1 MSEGGPLGYLVIN
14 VLEAAGHDSED
25 VVVWDPD
32 LKQGYARVEIR
43 GGPKTIKKF
52 TSTKAVEDNGI
63 TWVEQLSLE
72 VLEGANELRIMLCR
86 PKEASGERSST
97 SIVAA
102 CGIYMKDIL
111 EAAPVDK
118 YFELY
123 KPGGGAAGGFIRVAI
138 SFLEPDQVRNG
149 DLEGGAAGVRQP
161 KQGGLLG
168 TALRVGGA
176 LAVAALAY
184 GALNKAGVIGGKKKE
199 EEAAPAGKN
208 GKAVAKK
215 K

>member
-25 VVVWDPD
+25 AVVWDPD

-52 TSTKAVEDNGI
+52 TSTKAVDDNGI

-149 DLEGGAAGVRQP
+149 DLDTGAGGVRQQ
-161 KQGGLLG
+161 KQGLLG

-176 LAVAALAY
+176 VAVAALAY
-184 GALNKAGVIGGKKKE
+184 GALSKAGVIGKKKE
-199 EEAAPAGKN
+199 EEAAPAGRN
-208 GKAVAKK
+208 GKAVAGKK